1 MQQFGQNTGRTPFN
15 PPLPPMATFTATKRP
30 RPQFRNLRFPQLLT
44 YRLPLPGVVSIMHR
58 ISGAVLFLVLPLL
71 LWLFDLSLTSE
82 LSFERLRGIAA
93 NFFFKLLLVL
103 LIWAFFHHLVAGI
116 RYLLLDLH
124 LGIDLKSA
132 RATAIAVYA
141 VSLPLTFIAA
151 LKVFGVI

>member
-1 MQQFGQNTGRTPFN
+1 MSS
-15 PPLPPMATFTATKRP
+15 FTAEKQP
-30 RPQFRNLRFPQLLT
+30 RPKFRNLNFPLLLA

-58 ISGAVLFLVLPLL
+58 ISGAALFLMLPLL

-82 LSFERLRGIAA
+82 LSFERLRGMTS

-103 LIWAFFHHLVAGI
+103 LVWGFFHHLVAGI

-132 RATAIAVYA
+132 RASAIAVYA
-141 VSLPLTFIAA
+141 VSLPLVFIAA
-151 LKVFGVI
+151 LKIFGIF